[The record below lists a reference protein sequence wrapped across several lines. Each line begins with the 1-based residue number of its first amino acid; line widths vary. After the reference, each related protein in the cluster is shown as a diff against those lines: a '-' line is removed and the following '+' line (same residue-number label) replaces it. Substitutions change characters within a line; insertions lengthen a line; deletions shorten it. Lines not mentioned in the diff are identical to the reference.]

1 MIVKLLLQLQMA
13 LIRRTESIS
22 GLQAIM
28 EINASAQEIYAWMNT
43 ERYKRPLVQDA
54 FPDLTKEERE
64 FLITGLAL
72 LKRKM
77 KICKIIG
84 SNSGPIIFL
93 IFNSSCST

>member
-1 MIVKLLLQLQMA
+1 MIVKLLLQLLMA

-64 FLITGLAL
+64 FLITGLTPE
-72 LKRKM
+72 RWREVF
-77 KICKIIG
+77 G
-84 SNSGPIIFL
+84 SFEEKDEDL
-93 IFNSSCST
+93 